1 VNKRVTKLRFD
12 NGFWSSHRS
21 VFASPSRDA
30 ATSFVR
36 VITIFVGVI
45 TISVGVITILPQQSA
60 KATITPWQKY
70 RL

>member
-1 VNKRVTKLRFD
+1 MNKRVTKLRFD
-12 NGFWSSHRS
+12 NGFWSSLGS

-36 VITIFVGVI
+36 VITI
-45 TISVGVITILPQQSA
+45 LPQQWA
-60 KATITPWQKY
+60 MAIIAPCQKY